1 MLNKSSLCLDIIRFG
16 AKCVTI
22 CRHRPGCFPDQSLG
36 IYRLCDGMY
45 YQHIRGTEIAGNIAT
60 VFLDLTIDVG
70 YIEVPNLVVRGNKII
85 LEVLPYTR
93 V

>member
-1 MLNKSSLCLDIIRFG
+1 
-16 AKCVTI
+16 
-22 CRHRPGCFPDQSLG
+22 
-36 IYRLCDGMY
+36 MY
-45 YQHIRGTEIAGNIAT
+45 YQHIRGAEIAGNVAT